1 MGEKEKYK
9 DIIEEEKYECICE
22 VCSKPFIGIDED
34 ATLCDECWER
44 IMEENFEENNLTFS

>member
-34 ATLCDECWER
+34 ATLCDECWEK